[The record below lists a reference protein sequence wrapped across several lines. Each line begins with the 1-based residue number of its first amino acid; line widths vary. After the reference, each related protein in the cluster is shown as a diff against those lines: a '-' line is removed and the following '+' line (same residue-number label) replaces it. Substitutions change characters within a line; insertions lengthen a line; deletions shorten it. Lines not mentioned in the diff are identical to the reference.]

1 MYTPSSIAVAWTSP
15 INLEE
20 NDMSFLLAVL
30 WDLWLIGWT
39 LAGIGVLCYVIAY
52 VNDEISGH

>member
-1 MYTPSSIAVAWTSP
+1 M
-15 INLEE
+15 N
-20 NDMSFLLAVL
+20 FLLAVL

>member
-1 MYTPSSIAVAWTSP
+1 
-15 INLEE
+15 
-20 NDMSFLLAVL
+20 MSFLLAVL

-39 LAGIGVLCYVIAY
+39 LAGIGVLGYVIAY